1 MRGATLTRAHF
12 VTLADAIVAMDL
24 GKDSREEVIKHI
36 SKVCRAYNSDF
47 DTNRFEDYINKK
59 LVEKHLPPE
68 YSILSR
74 HDCGK
79 QI

>member
-59 LVEKHLPPE
+59 LVEKHFSLTKVDRTPLHK
-68 YSILSR
+68 IVL
-74 HDCGK
+74 
-79 QI
+79 